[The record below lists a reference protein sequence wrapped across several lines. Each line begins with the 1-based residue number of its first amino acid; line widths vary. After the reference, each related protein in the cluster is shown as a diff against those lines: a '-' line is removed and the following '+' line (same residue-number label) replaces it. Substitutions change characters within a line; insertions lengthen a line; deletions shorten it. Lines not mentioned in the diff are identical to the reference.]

1 MGLYKDQVRQYF
13 QEFNMVPHKLKQL
26 VLLLWIK
33 QILFQNKITL
43 FLHSS

>member
-1 MGLYKDQVRQYF
+1 MGLYKDQMKQYF
-13 QEFNMVPHKLKQL
+13 QEFNMVPRKLKQL

-43 FLHSS
+43 LLHSS